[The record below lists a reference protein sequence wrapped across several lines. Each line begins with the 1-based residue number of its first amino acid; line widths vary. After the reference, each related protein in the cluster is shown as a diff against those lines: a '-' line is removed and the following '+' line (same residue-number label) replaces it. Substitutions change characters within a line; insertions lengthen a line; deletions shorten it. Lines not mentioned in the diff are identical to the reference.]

1 LNMETMQQNHEEQM
15 AQALEPACTSGGRNL
30 ESPPDATRLTMIGE
44 PLSVSGSI
52 LSASDSAWQ
61 QATPAIQVAGSCN
74 YPARSIALSAAQNWS
89 SAQWSSM
96 QQQQTWQ
103 PQQRVSHLSQQ
114 ALFDLVSRHTAL
126 QDQSSGGSSQQPI
139 IITGPPPT
147 ATANSGGSNVP
158 VPAGALDA
166 SGSASS
172 SRKQMNHRAVGSGE
186 PAKRRRVHTA
196 SHAASHTV
204 AWKESADG
212 ILDSKHVEELLAQG
226 EKQSSDLDFMDMA
239 ALAKGTVE
247 SAGTKQSAGNPNNPD
262 LDLVLPWGLFEGGA
276 DAAKDADFSNICLD
290 NLLQDWLPGGTIVHP
305 QAVRVVQAKQIQ
317 TAEDVQPAE
326 PSLVVDSNTKVIQQ
340 HDGKVRQLWHKYGR
354 KNVRSSPES
363 KVQFQRAYFKCH
375 EKLCSA
381 RLLVDSEVTGSSAPK
396 LLKSVMTG
404 HHNHKILYAAS
415 LGDAGTTD
423 TGKPILSSC
432 PVGSAAILNQKNA
445 DLMAALPARPLQA
458 RPKEFGL
465 LDALYDTRMT

>member
-1 LNMETMQQNHEEQM
+1 MW
-15 AQALEPACTSGGRNL
+15 CCR
-30 ESPPDATRLTMIGE
+30 
-44 PLSVSGSI
+44 
-52 LSASDSAWQ
+52 
-61 QATPAIQVAGSCN
+61 AG
-74 YPARSIALSAAQNWS
+74 
-89 SAQWSSM
+89 
-96 QQQQTWQ
+96 
-103 PQQRVSHLSQQ
+103 
-114 ALFDLVSRHTAL
+114 
-126 QDQSSGGSSQQPI
+126 
-139 IITGPPPT
+139 
-147 ATANSGGSNVP
+147 
-158 VPAGALDA
+158 
-166 SGSASS
+166 
-172 SRKQMNHRAVGSGE
+172 GE

-196 SHAASHTV
+196 SHTASHTV

-226 EKQSSDLDFMDMA
+226 EKQSLDLDFMDMA
-239 ALAKGTVE
+239 ALATHQGTVE
-247 SAGTKQSAGNPNNPD
+247 SVGTKQSAGNPNNPD
-262 LDLVLPWGLFEGGA
+262 LDCVLPWGLFEGGA

-290 NLLQDWLPGGTIVHP
+290 NLLQEWLPGATIGHP
-305 QAVRVVQAKQIQ
+305 QAVRVVPAEQIQ
-317 TAEDVQPAE
+317 NTTAEVVQPAE

-375 EKLCSA
+375 EKLCNA
-381 RLLVDSEVTGSSAPK
+381 RLLVDSEITGSSAPT

-432 PVGSAAILNQKNA
+432 PVGSAAILSQKNA
-445 DLMAALPARPLQA
+445 ALAALMPASVVQA